1 MNVATF
7 LQAITT
13 MLWVAVV
20 ALVVLTV
27 IRASRG
33 VRVRSMVTTI
43 LILAGTALI
52 LTLVSAG
59 LVFIQP
65 EERGVVI
72 SAIDPKG
79 YRAEPLDPGLHW
91 IVPFLENV
99 KHYPISRQTYTMSG
113 VEAEGAVQGDDSIKA
128 RTSDGQEVL
137 IDASVI
143 FAIDPDEVVNVNIE
157 WQDRYVNDVVRPLA
171 RGAIRDTVSQYGVQE
186 VYSTKRSDMT
196 QKITEQLSQTLKDNG
211 LSLLDFV
218 LRNITFSPEYAASVE
233 QKQIAEQQAQQAKFT
248 VEQRKQEAEQARQVA
263 QGQADAAVI
272 NAKGQA
278 DARIIQSEAEA
289 KALEL
294 IAAALATNPDLLQYT
309 YVTRLA
315 PGVQVMLVPSN
326 SPYLFPLPTMEP
338 STSVTGTGSVIPSI
352 LPTLAPTPMLQ
363 VTPTP

>member
-20 ALVVLTV
+20 GLVILTV
-27 IRASRG
+27 IRSSRG
-33 VRVRSMVTTI
+33 AKVRSMITAI
-43 LILAGTALI
+43 LILAGSAII
-52 LTLVSAG
+52 LTLISAG

-65 EERGVVI
+65 DERGVVI

-99 KHYPISRQTYTMSG
+99 KRYPISRQTYTMSIAA
-113 VEAEGAVQGDDSIKA
+113 AEGTVQGDDSISA

-137 IDASVI
+137 IDASVQ
-143 FAIDPDEVVNVNIE
+143 FAIDPSQVVKINIE
-157 WQDRYVNDVVRPLA
+157 WQDRYINDVVRPLA
-171 RGAIRDTVSQYGVQE
+171 RGVIRDSISQYGVQE
-186 VYSTKRSDMT
+186 VYSTKRSEMT
-196 QKITEQLSQTLKDNG
+196 QKISDQLATKLSENG
-211 LSLLDFV
+211 LTLVDFV
-218 LRNITFSPEYAASVE
+218 LRNITFSQEYAASVE
-233 QKQIAEQQAQQAKFT
+233 QKQIAEQLAQQAKFT

-263 QGQADAAVI
+263 QGQADAVVI
-272 NAKGQA
+272 NAQGQA
-278 DARIIQSEAEA
+278 DARIIQSGAEA

-338 STSVTGTGSVIPSI
+338 SNTTTGTGSVIPSL
-352 LPTLAPTPMLQ
+352 LPTPLP
-363 VTPTP
+363 TPTP